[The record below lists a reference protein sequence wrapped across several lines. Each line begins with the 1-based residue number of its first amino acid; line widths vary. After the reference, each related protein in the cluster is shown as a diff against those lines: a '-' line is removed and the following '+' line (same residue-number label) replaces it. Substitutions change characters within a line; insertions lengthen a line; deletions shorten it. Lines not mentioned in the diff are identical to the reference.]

1 MIVAIIGLGLIGGSL
16 GISLKNKAGINHI
29 LGIDSQSENAVKALK
44 LGLAD
49 EIVTLPEAIKRANL
63 FIVSTPMDS
72 MVRIIPE
79 LLSSI
84 SDHQIVM
91 DVGSTKM
98 QLSEAVRWHPKRN
111 RYVAAHPMAGTEFS
125 GPEAAIPNLFE
136 GKYTVLC
143 DVELSAPDALET
155 VRNIF
160 FCIEYESVRIGFKIA
175 RRSYR
180 LCIAHFPYQFICLS
194 FNGAGKGKR

>member
-16 GISLKNKAGINHI
+16 GISLKNRAGINHI
-29 LGIDSQSENAVKALK
+29 LGIDSHSDNAAKALK

-79 LLSSI
+79 LLSCI
-84 SDHQIVM
+84 TDHQIVM

-98 QLSEAVRWHPKRN
+98 QLSEAVRLHPRRN
-111 RYVAAHPMAGTEFS
+111 RYVLLTQWRALNFQDLRQ
-125 GPEAAIPNLFE
+125 LF
-136 GKYTVLC
+136 L
-143 DVELSAPDALET
+143 
-155 VRNIF
+155 
-160 FCIEYESVRIGFKIA
+160 
-175 RRSYR
+175 
-180 LCIAHFPYQFICLS
+180 ICLKANTP
-194 FNGAGKGKR
+194 FFATLNLVRLMHLKRFGTFFLY

>member
-16 GISLKNKAGINHI
+16 GISLKNIAGINHI
-29 LGIDSQSENAVKALK
+29 LGIDSHSDNAAKALK

-49 EIVTLPEAIKRANL
+49 EIVTLAEAVKRADL

-84 SDHQIVM
+84 TDFQIVM

-98 QLSEAVRWHPKRN
+98 QLSEAVRLHPRRN

-125 GPEAAIPNLFE
+125 GPEAAIPHLFE

-143 DVELSAPDALET
+143 DVELSAPDALEA

-160 FCIEYESVRIGFKIA
+160 SVLNMKV
-175 RRSYR
+175 
-180 LCIAHFPYQFICLS
+180 LELD
-194 FNGAGKGKR
+194 